1 MGAKP
6 SLIAWA
12 SRGAGAIGLVTAVIY
27 LGLIIG
33 DDEGGVPLAVGLL
46 VVMTGAALMAWY
58 ADRFAPAAGRR
69 MMWLAFVLFFVL
81 GVLSV
86 FTVGLLY
93 LIAAVL
99 SIFSLS
105 RSASGRREASGSQ

>member
-1 MGAKP
+1 
-6 SLIAWA
+6 
-12 SRGAGAIGLVTAVIY
+12 LVTAVIY

-33 DDEGGVPLAVGLL
+33 SSEGGVPLAIVLL
-46 VVMTGAALMAWY
+46 VVMGGAGLIAWY
-58 ADRFAPAAGRR
+58 ADRMAPAMGRR
-69 MMWLAFVLFFVL
+69 MMWVVFVLFFAL

-93 LIAAVL
+93 LLAAVL

-105 RSASGRREASGSQ
+105 RTASGRSGGEGSS

>member
-1 MGAKP
+1 LAAKP
-6 SLIAWA
+6 PLIAWA

-27 LGLIIG
+27 LGLILG
-33 DDEGGVPLAVGLL
+33 SDESGVPLAIAML
-46 VVMTGAALMAWY
+46 VVIAGAALMAWY
-58 ADRFAPAAGRR
+58 ADRLAPAAGRR
-69 MMWLAFVLFFVL
+69 MMWVAFVLFFVL

-105 RSASGRREASGSQ
+105 RSASGRSEVK

>member
-1 MGAKP
+1 LGAKP
-6 SLIAWA
+6 PLIAWA
-12 SRGAGAIGLVTAVIY
+12 SRGAGAIGLVTAVMY

-33 DDEGGVPLAVGLL
+33 TDEGGAPLAVALL
-46 VVMTGAALMAWY
+46 AVMTGAAVMAWF
-58 ADRFAPAAGRR
+58 ADRFAPAPGRR
-69 MMWLAFVLFFVL
+69 MMWLAFVLFFVV

-93 LIAAVL
+93 LISAVL

-105 RSASGRREASGSQ
+105 RSASGRTEAKGPQ